1 MYKKFNYAQ
10 ANSSFYNQVIN
21 RHLEQGKAIYES
33 HVKEVQD
40 CLAKYITK
48 DGVINATA
56 LKEHWFSVSPKDVFI
71 SHSHNDISKVK
82 AFAGW
87 LYDSFG
93 LEAFIDSCSWGYCD
107 DLLKSIDDEYCYK
120 PKTNTYDYDLRNY
133 TTSHVHMML
142 STALTEMIYN
152 TECIIF
158 FNTPQSINMAS
169 ELERLRKDKKQKT
182 ISPWIYH
189 ELSMT
194 TMIDV
199 VEPSRVRAVLEH
211 HDHVDFSQS
220 TRDEKPKFGYDV
232 TKALKEM
239 VSLTDIQLQQWYEGR
254 NGYTSPECAL
264 DALYRITVPHK

>member
-1 MYKKFNYAQ
+1 MYTKFNY
-10 ANSSFYNQVIN
+10 SPSIPFYNRVIN
-21 RHLEQGKAIYES
+21 QHLERGRSIYES

-40 CLAKYITK
+40 CLAKYITE

-56 LKEHWFSVSPKDVFI
+56 LKDHWFSISQKNVFI

-93 LEAFIDSCSWGYCD
+93 LEAFIDSCSWRYCD
-107 DLLKSIDDEYCYK
+107 DLLKNIDDRYCYRRE
-120 PKTNTYDYDLRNY
+120 TDTYNYSMRNY
-133 TTSHVHMML
+133 TTSHMHMML

-158 FNTPQSINMAS
+158 FNTPQSIRIKS
-169 ELERLRKDKKQKT
+169 EVDKIKNGDKQTT

-194 TMIDV
+194 TMLDV
-199 VEPSRVRAVLEH
+199 VKPNRLSPALEH
-211 HDHVDFSQS
+211 RDHVDFSQS
-220 TRDEKPKFGYDV
+220 THDVKPKFDYDV

-239 VSLTDIQLQQWYEGR
+239 TTLTDRQLQQWYEGHDK
-254 NGYTSPECAL
+254 TIPPEYAL
-264 DALYRITVPHK
+264 DELYSITFPNR

>member
-1 MYKKFNYAQ
+1 M
-10 ANSSFYNQVIN
+10 
-21 RHLEQGKAIYES
+21 
-33 HVKEVQD
+33 
-40 CLAKYITK
+40 
-48 DGVINATA
+48 
-56 LKEHWFSVSPKDVFI
+56 VSIVSKKDVFI
-71 SHSHNDISKVK
+71 SHSHDDINKVI

-87 LYDSFG
+87 LHDAFG

-107 DLLKSIDDEYCYK
+107 DLLNRIDKRYCYK

-169 ELERLRKDKKQKT
+169 ELDKIKKNSKQST

-194 TMIDV
+194 TMLQV
-199 VEPSRVRAVLEH
+199 VEPHRLRAVLEH
-211 HDHVDFSQS
+211 RDHFDFAQS
-220 TRDEKPKFGYDV
+220 ARDERPKIEYDV
-232 TKALKEM
+232 TKALSEM
-239 VSLTDIQLQQWYEGR
+239 KTLTDGQLEQWYSEY
-254 NGYTSPECAL
+254 NKSPDIPPEYAL
-264 DALYRITVPHK
+264 DQLYRLTFSNK

>member
-1 MYKKFNYAQ
+1 MYKKFDYSPV
-10 ANSSFYNQVIN
+10 NSSFYNQVIN
-21 RHLEQGKAIYES
+21 QHLEKGKSIYES

-56 LKEHWFSVSPKDVFI
+56 LKDHWFSISKKNVFI
-71 SHSHNDISKVK
+71 SHSHDDISKVK
-82 AFAGW
+82 AFADW

-107 DLLKSIDDEYCYK
+107 DLLKSIDDKYCYK
-120 PKTNTYDYDLRNY
+120 RETNTYSYSMRNY

-158 FNTPQSINMAS
+158 FNTPQSIRMKS
-169 ELERLRKDKKQKT
+169 ELDKIENGNKWST
-182 ISPWIYH
+182 ASPWIYH

-194 TMIDV
+194 TMLDV
-199 VEPSRVRAVLEH
+199 VEPSRVRAILEH
-211 HDHVDFSQS
+211 QDHVDFSQS
-220 TRDEKPKFGYDV
+220 TRGEKPKFGYDV
-232 TKALKEM
+232 TKALNEM
-239 VSLTDIQLQQWYEGR
+239 RSLTDSQLQQWYQGHD
-254 NGYTSPECAL
+254 GYASPECAL
-264 DALYRITVPHK
+264 DELYRITLPNK